1 MVKIALENVAEAV
14 DVQWG
19 LPASSPESVQTVFSG
34 GEAGTEDG
42 GGKPG
47 LTQGHEPCQVGNIQY
62 HLRS

>member
-1 MVKIALENVAEAV
+1 MVEIALEHVAEAE
-14 DVQWG
+14 DVQRG
-19 LPASSPESVQTVFSG
+19 FQLLPPESVQTVFSG
-34 GEAGTEDG
+34 GESGMEDG